1 MDTPEIPKKTLQHQN
16 KRKMAPILLEEA
28 VKDGVRESLKERFK
42 ERRGRVEIMVDILS
56 VAIGGARKTEIVYK
70 ANLNFARLERYI
82 PFLEERGLMAN
93 SGSVYKTT
101 KKGEE
106 FLSGYEKMAELL
118 LT

>member
-1 MDTPEIPKKTLQHQN
+1 
-16 KRKMAPILLEEA
+16 MAPSLLKEA
-28 VKDGVRESLKERFK
+28 VKDGVRESLKGK

-56 VAIGGARKTEIVYK
+56 VARGGARKTEIVYK

-106 FLSGYEKMAELL
+106 FLRGYEKMAELL